1 MNNEEEEEQCCCM
14 VVAGEVRPHQNGQL
28 IVFDDSKLHYA
39 FNKHPTAN
47 RYVYPGWCVLIV
59 DVMRPATVPKGK
71 AVGGHTDELDRFI
84 EQYNASLVQPDDDE

>member
-1 MNNEEEEEQCCCM
+1 M

-47 RYVYPGWCVLIV
+47 RCVLIV